1 MGGHAP
7 FAAHSHNIDRSDVLS
22 PRMLWKA
29 AKRMFLVSGGRRLCG
44 RYEVDCA
51 KNAVLPILAAAML
64 TDSPV
69 TIEDCPDLVDAR
81 NMLSILETLGC
92 RVEKRGREVLLD
104 ASRAEDHEMPER
116 LSKRLRS
123 SIFLLGPLIARFG
136 RARVSYPGGCEI
148 GQRPID
154 LHLKGLRALGVT
166 IREAHG
172 MIECEGARLRG
183 ADVYLDFPSV
193 GATENVMMAA
203 VLARGRTTIHNAAR
217 EPEIRDLQNFINALG
232 GKVRGG
238 GTDRV
243 TIEGVKAL
251 GAARYR
257 PLPDRIVAGTL
268 LAAAAATRGEVLL
281 RRACPGDLGAVLDKL
296 RQAGCEVEAEGEEI
310 FLRARALK
318 PFEVST
324 QPFPGFPTDLQAQ
337 FMALACAAPGA
348 SVIVENVFEN
358 RFAHAA
364 QLRRMGADIFLSGR
378 LAVVRGGRLY
388 GAEVQ
393 AGDLRGGAA
402 LVIAALAAEGESRVE
417 NVELIDRGY
426 EALENMLAALGAD
439 IQRI

>member
-1 MGGHAP
+1 
-7 FAAHSHNIDRSDVLS
+7 
-22 PRMLWKA
+22 
-29 AKRMFLVSGGRRLCG
+29 MFLVSGGRRLCG
-44 RYEVDCA
+44 ELEVGCA

-64 TDSPV
+64 TDTPV
-69 TIEDCPDLVDAR
+69 TVEDCPDLVDAR

-92 RVEKRGREVLLD
+92 RVEARGRDVVLD
-104 ASRAEDHEMPER
+104 ASRAENHEMPEK

-123 SIFLLGPLIARFG
+123 SIFLLGPLVARFG

-154 LHLKGLRALGVT
+154 LHLKGLRALGVQ
-166 IREAHG
+166 IRETHG
-172 MIECEGARLRG
+172 MIECDGARLRG

-238 GTDRV
+238 GTDCV
-243 TIEGVKAL
+243 TVEGVRSL
-251 GAARYR
+251 GGACYR

-268 LAAAAATRGEVLL
+268 LAAAAVTRGEVFL
-281 RRACPGDLGAVLDKL
+281 RRVCPGDLGAVLDKL
-296 RQAGCEVEAEGEEI
+296 RQAGCAVEAEEETI
-310 FLRARALK
+310 FLRARTLK

-337 FMALACAAPGA
+337 FMALACAAEGA

-426 EALENMLAALGAD
+426 EHLEDMLAALGAN
-439 IQRI
+439 IRRI

>member
-1 MGGHAP
+1 
-7 FAAHSHNIDRSDVLS
+7 
-22 PRMLWKA
+22 
-29 AKRMFLVSGGRRLCG
+29 MFLVSGGRRLCG
-44 RYEVDCA
+44 ELEVGCA

-64 TDSPV
+64 TDAPV
-69 TIEDCPDLVDAR
+69 TVEDCPDLVDAR

-92 RVEKRGREVLLD
+92 RVEARGRDVVLD
-104 ASRAEDHEMPER
+104 ASRAENHEMPEK
-116 LSKRLRS
+116 LSERLRS
-123 SIFLLGPLIARFG
+123 SIFLLGPLVARFG

-154 LHLKGLRALGVT
+154 LHLKGLRALGVQ
-166 IREAHG
+166 IRETHG
-172 MIECEGARLRG
+172 MIECDGARLRG

-238 GTDRV
+238 GTDCV
-243 TIEGVKAL
+243 TVEGVRSL
-251 GAARYR
+251 GGARYR

-268 LAAAAATRGEVLL
+268 LAAAAVTRGEVLL
-281 RRACPGDLGAVLDKL
+281 RRVCPGDLGAVLDKL
-296 RQAGCEVEAEGEEI
+296 RQAGCAVEAEEETI
-310 FLRARALK
+310 FLRARTLK

-337 FMALACAAPGA
+337 FMALACAAEGA

-402 LVIAALAAEGESRVE
+402 LALAALAAEGESRVE

-426 EALENMLAALGAD
+426 ERLEDMLAALGAD
-439 IQRI
+439 IRRL

>member
-1 MGGHAP
+1 MERFRVEGGH
-7 FAAHSHNIDRSDVLS
+7 RLS
-22 PRMLWKA
+22 GAVR
-29 AKRMFLVSGGRRLCG
+29 VH
-44 RYEVDCA
+44 CA

-64 TDSPV
+64 TDTPV
-69 TIEDCPDLVDAR
+69 TVEDCPDLVDAR

-92 RVEKRGREVLLD
+92 RVEARGRDVVLD
-104 ASRAEDHEMPER
+104 ASRAENHEMPEK

-123 SIFLLGPLIARFG
+123 SIFLLGPLVARFG

-154 LHLKGLRALGVT
+154 LHLKGLRALGVQ
-166 IREAHG
+166 IRETHG
-172 MIECEGARLRG
+172 MIECDGARLRG

-238 GTDRV
+238 GTDCV
-243 TIEGVKAL
+243 TVEGVRSL
-251 GAARYR
+251 GGACYR

-268 LAAAAATRGEVLL
+268 LAAAAVTRGEVLL
-281 RRACPGDLGAVLDKL
+281 RRVCPGDLGAVLDKL
-296 RQAGCEVEAEGEEI
+296 RQAGCAVEAEEETI
-310 FLRARALK
+310 FLRARTLK

-337 FMALACAAPGA
+337 FMALACAAEGA

-426 EALENMLAALGAD
+426 EHLEDMLAALGAN
-439 IQRI
+439 IRRI

>member
-1 MGGHAP
+1 
-7 FAAHSHNIDRSDVLS
+7 
-22 PRMLWKA
+22 
-29 AKRMFLVSGGRRLCG
+29 MFLLSGGTRLCG
-44 RYEVDCA
+44 ELEVGCA

-64 TDSPV
+64 TDAPV
-69 TIEDCPDLVDAR
+69 TVEDCPDLVDAR

-92 RVEKRGREVLLD
+92 RVEARGRDVLLD
-104 ASRAEDHEMPER
+104 ASRAESHEMPEN

-123 SIFLLGPLIARFG
+123 SIFMLGPLIARFG

-172 MIECEGARLRG
+172 MIECDGARLRG

-217 EPEIRDLQNFINALG
+217 EPEIRDLQAFINALG
-232 GKVRGG
+232 GKIRGG

-243 TIEGVKAL
+243 TIEGVRSL
-251 GAARYR
+251 GGARYR

-281 RRACPGDLGAVLDKL
+281 RRVCPGDLGAVLDKL
-296 RQAGCEVEAEGEEI
+296 RQAGCAVETEETRI
-310 FLRARALK
+310 FLRARALR
-318 PFEVST
+318 PFEIST

-337 FMALACAAPGA
+337 FMALACAVEGA

-393 AGDLRGGAA
+393 ASDLRGGAA

-426 EALENMLAALGAD
+426 EALETMLAALGAN
-439 IQRI
+439 IRRI

>member
-1 MGGHAP
+1 MLDLKMIRTEP
-7 FAAHSHNIDRSDVLS
+7 DKVKAAIQKREMNLDSVIDEILKIDVDRRAVTGKVEAKKAEQNAASKQIPAMKKAGQDTTELMAQMKVLS
-22 PRMLWKA
+22 AEIKEYDAELGELEEKQ
-29 AKRMFLVSGGRRLCG
+29 K
-44 RYEVDCA
+44 
-51 KNAVLPILAAAML
+51 
-64 TDSPV
+64 
-69 TIEDCPDLVDAR
+69 DL
-81 NMLSILETLGC
+81 MLSLPNLPDEDVVAGGKEQNVPLHYFK
-92 RVEKRGREVLLD
+92 EKPVFD
-104 ASRAEDHEMPER
+104 FPMKNH
-116 LSKRLRS
+116 
-123 SIFLLGPLIARFG
+123 
-136 RARVSYPGGCEI
+136 V
-148 GQRPID
+148 D
-154 LHLKGLRALGVT
+154 LC
-166 IREAHG
+166 EAHG

-217 EPEIRDLQNFINALG
+217 EPEIRDLQDFINALG

-243 TIEGVKAL
+243 AIEGVKSL
-251 GAARYR
+251 GGARYR

-268 LAAAAATRGEVLL
+268 LAAAAITHGEVLL
-281 RRACPGDLGAVLDKL
+281 ERVIPGDLGAVLDKL
-296 RQAGCEVEAEGEEI
+296 RQAGCEVEAEGEAI
-310 FLRARALK
+310 FLRAGALR
-318 PFEVST
+318 PFEIST

-337 FMALACAAPGA
+337 FMALACVAEGA

-402 LVIAALAAEGESRVE
+402 LALAALAAEGESRVE

-426 EALENMLAALGAD
+426 ERLEEMLAALGAD
-439 IQRI
+439 IRRL